1 MAPKYFEDFTLGQ
14 CYTTTRR
21 TITETDIV
29 NFACLTGDF
38 HPLHMDQLY
47 AETTPYK
54 TRIAHGPLI
63 FALAV
68 GLISQTGLFADSF
81 VLFVGASDLRFP
93 LPVRA
98 GDTLMVEAQVTESR
112 ASSKPDKG
120 VLKMHYAV
128 KNQNAEETM
137 SVDMSCLVPR
147 RPS

>member
-1 MAPKYFEDFTLGQ
+1 MLGQ
-14 CYTTTRR
+14 CYTTPRR

-47 AETTPYK
+47 AETTAYK
-54 TRIAHGPLI
+54 TRIAHGPLT

-68 GLISQTGLFADSF
+68 GLIAQAGLFANSF
-81 VLFVGASDLRFP
+81 VLFLGANDLRFP

-98 GDTLMVEAQVTESR
+98 GDTLVVEARVTEWR

-137 SVDMSCLVPR
+137 SVDMSFLVPR